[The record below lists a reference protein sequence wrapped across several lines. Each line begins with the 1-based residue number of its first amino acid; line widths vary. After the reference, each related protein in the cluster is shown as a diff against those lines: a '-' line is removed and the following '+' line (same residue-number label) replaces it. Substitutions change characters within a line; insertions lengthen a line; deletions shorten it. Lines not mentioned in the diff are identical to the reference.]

1 MKTTYDHNEINKG
14 IKSLAKRYRSDSAF
28 RAKVDADPAAALRSE
43 GCADIVPKGFEV
55 NLHLNDAKTLHVV
68 FPPAPSVFK
77 GAMGDEALDEVAGG
91 ICGRHSQHSYRPPS
105 HWYPQGCRGNSTCS
119 TA

>member
-1 MKTTYDHNEINKG
+1 MYDHNQINKS
-14 IKSLAKRYRSDSAF
+14 IKSLAKRYRSDSDF

-43 GCADIVPKGFEV
+43 GCAGIVPEGFAV
-55 NLHLNDAKTLHVV
+55 NLHLNDANTLHVV
-68 FPPAPSVFK
+68 FPPAPRVIES

-91 ICGRHSQHSYRPPS
+91 ICGRHSRYSYRPPS
-105 HWYPQGCRGNSTCS
+105 HYYPQGCRGNSTCS

>member
-1 MKTTYDHNEINKG
+1 MYDHNEINKS

-28 RAKVDADPAAALRSE
+28 KAQVDADPAAALRSE
-43 GCADIVPKGFEV
+43 GCAAIVPEGVSV

-68 FPPAPSVFK
+68 FPPASGMHYAK
-77 GAMGDEALDEVAGG
+77 DEALNEVAGG
-91 ICGRHSQHSYRPPS
+91 RSCGRHDKYSYRPPE